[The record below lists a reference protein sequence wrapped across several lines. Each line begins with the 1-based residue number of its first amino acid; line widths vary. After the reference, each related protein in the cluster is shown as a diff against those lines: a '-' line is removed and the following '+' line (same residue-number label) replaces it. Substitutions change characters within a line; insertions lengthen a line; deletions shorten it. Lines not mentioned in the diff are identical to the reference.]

1 MDRRFVT
8 AAFVVAALLPQA
20 LAAQTTSS
28 NASKTTSSSKT
39 TTHINN
45 NHATSGKSTKR
56 HHRHESPW
64 SRNVI
69 VTGVNAQDYLTPT
82 ATPKPPAKNKVNTG
96 GTVFKSI
103 GN

>member
-1 MDRRFVT
+1 MDRRFVI

-20 LAAQTTSS
+20 LAAQTTSPS
-28 NASKTTSSSKT
+28 SASKSSSSPRTTSHS
-39 TTHINN
+39 NN
-45 NHATSGKSTKR
+45 GKNWQH
-56 HHRHESPW
+56 HHRHQSPW

-82 ATPKPPAKNKVNTG
+82 STPKPPAKNNVNTG

>member
-20 LAAQTTSS
+20 LAAQTTSPS
-28 NASKTTSSSKT
+28 NSSKTTSHT
-39 TTHINN
+39 NN
-45 NHATSGKSTKR
+45 NHSNSGKNTKH
-56 HHRHESPW
+56 HHRHQSPW

-82 ATPKPPAKNKVNTG
+82 STPKPPAKNNVNTG